1 VKGNV
6 DAGAP
11 VITVKGLLALRG
23 DPTDDELV
31 RAARRG
37 DTDAFRALYDRHAPG
52 LLALARSLVGAEEA
66 EDVVQTAFVRAWDRL
81 PKLRHPGAFKVWIR
95 QTARRAAL
103 DELRRRGSRPAAS
116 LDEMGG
122 QGDDVP
128 APDAGPEAVVASA
141 QAADAVRRAVDAL
154 PEHHRSVVVLHHFD
168 GLEVRE
174 VAEVLGVP
182 LGTVLSRL
190 ARARETLQRKLTG
203 LVRDGI

>member
-1 VKGNV
+1 M
-6 DAGAP
+6 DPGAS
-11 VITVKGLLALRG
+11 VITVKGLLDLRG

-52 LLALARSLVGAEEA
+52 VLALARSLVGGEEA
-66 EDVVQTAFVRAWDRL
+66 EDVAQTAFVRAWDRL
-81 PKLRHPGAFKVWIR
+81 PKLRYPGAFKVWIR

-103 DELRRRGSRPAAS
+103 DELRRRGSHRATS
-116 LDEMGG
+116 LDELEG
-122 QGDDVP
+122 QASDVP
-128 APDAGPEAVVASA
+128 APEAGPEALVASA
-141 QAADAVRRAVDAL
+141 DSAEAVRRAADSL

-182 LGTVLSRL
+182 VGTVLSRL

-203 LVRDGI
+203 LMRDGT